1 MKYCFSDRIVLFP
14 LFYRVNWLI
23 YNFLQRDATTRSLH
37 AGSQS
42 CNLSSKGSLHVA
54 SKDEPAPSRTLEAGL
69 QTVSESVNEETRQH
83 SSGMALGPSGKNSF
97 NIQSSQASLN
107 VPGNVTSARI
117 SAADDVEEIIPLQA
131 GDSEICLEIPQMVV
145 TANDASHEE
154 TQDDT
159 MQALTNDF
167 QYSDGSLRKDKKSDE
182 TNVNVLVNSSLSPS
196 LGAVQ
201 IMRPLAGVAWTKN
214 STGSGATRR
223 SSLNSFLR
231 LSSKM
236 EPSGSKS
243 APSSPVSERST
254 EFKNKSVQ

>member
-1 MKYCFSDRIVLFP
+1 M
-14 LFYRVNWLI
+14 
-23 YNFLQRDATTRSLH
+23 
-37 AGSQS
+37 
-42 CNLSSKGSLHVA
+42 
-54 SKDEPAPSRTLEAGL
+54 
-69 QTVSESVNEETRQH
+69 QT
-83 SSGMALGPSGKNSF
+83 
-97 NIQSSQASLN
+97 
-107 VPGNVTSARI
+107 
-117 SAADDVEEIIPLQA
+117 
-131 GDSEICLEIPQMVV
+131 GDSEICLEIPQMAV
-145 TANDASHEE
+145 TANNASQEE

-214 STGSGATRR
+214 STGSIATRR

-243 APSSPVSERST
+243 APSSPVRERST

>member
-1 MKYCFSDRIVLFP
+1 
-14 LFYRVNWLI
+14 
-23 YNFLQRDATTRSLH
+23 
-37 AGSQS
+37 
-42 CNLSSKGSLHVA
+42 
-54 SKDEPAPSRTLEAGL
+54 
-69 QTVSESVNEETRQH
+69 
-83 SSGMALGPSGKNSF
+83 
-97 NIQSSQASLN
+97 
-107 VPGNVTSARI
+107 
-117 SAADDVEEIIPLQA
+117 
-131 GDSEICLEIPQMVV
+131 MVV
-145 TANDASHEE
+145 TANNASHEE

-214 STGSGATRR
+214 STGSIATRR